1 MSCIIYSKVRTIQ
14 NNVWSKIKTNNTSK
28 KDITEYNLNDLI
40 DDANHILQKG
50 FGTLIKF
57 EKKIFVIT
65 CLHIIGQV
73 NMEINGYMPN
83 KKNILSKIPL
93 KIIKRIP
100 EFDIA
105 VLEFVNKYSDDEF
118 QYYTKHDFHKAN
130 QNNGLNNA
138 KLSIM
143 TVDGISNN
151 AIYNESKIMNIT
163 METNNLKYI
172 IVPKIPLIKFTTD
185 IEEIPE
191 FSHDID
197 GLSGSNIILNKHLVA
212 MVTSYN
218 NMKLEA
224 IPIHFIYD
232 IITSVLKTKTDTLTG
247 FYFCTKVVELEM
259 DNNLVCYGH
268 YITDPKDIG
277 YQTNTSKKFKF
288 KQGDVILSV
297 NNKQFTRVGMITDDN
312 NNYDLPLDTYLM
324 LCCYKG
330 LVNFHI
336 YREQT
341 KKELT
346 QTIYGKSFNDV
357 YDINIFN
364 NNHYIYWKGFI
375 FTELSEELIYEI
387 NSSGVKLLGKYFE
400 NRKII
405 KNYKTKLVVLL
416 DIDYKALDQE
426 TSDELQKIGLP
437 YKPYENGYT
446 LLVLEKINNKKITT
460 IADLLTILEKSDTKV
475 ICDYLAEDNEKSL
488 RLTVN

>member
-1 MSCIIYSKVRTIQ
+1 
-14 NNVWSKIKTNNTSK
+14 
-28 KDITEYNLNDLI
+28 
-40 DDANHILQKG
+40 
-50 FGTLIKF
+50 
-57 EKKIFVIT
+57 
-65 CLHIIGQV
+65 
-73 NMEINGYMPN
+73 
-83 KKNILSKIPL
+83 
-93 KIIKRIP
+93 
-100 EFDIA
+100 
-105 VLEFVNKYSDDEF
+105 
-118 QYYTKHDFHKAN
+118 
-130 QNNGLNNA
+130 
-138 KLSIM
+138 
-143 TVDGISNN
+143 
-151 AIYNESKIMNIT
+151 
-163 METNNLKYI
+163 
-172 IVPKIPLIKFTTD
+172 
-185 IEEIPE
+185 
-191 FSHDID
+191 
-197 GLSGSNIILNKHLVA
+197 
-212 MVTSYN
+212 
-218 NMKLEA
+218 
-224 IPIHFIYD
+224 
-232 IITSVLKTKTDTLTG
+232 
-247 FYFCTKVVELEM
+247 
-259 DNNLVCYGH
+259 
-268 YITDPKDIG
+268 
-277 YQTNTSKKFKF
+277 
-288 KQGDVILSV
+288 LSV